1 MSYIENVK
9 NKNDY
14 NNFLNKNE
22 LKPTLKYH
30 NFKDVDELELVLLG
44 DEHIGSKFY
53 DRKFHRKILDYI
65 ERKNMHVILMGDE
78 LETATRYSVGAGIYE
93 QEEHLENQME
103 ECISLYKNMA
113 KKNKILGIHP
123 GNHELRVYK
132 ESGID
137 ITKVMAKE
145 LKISYLGVGKLH
157 CFKVGKELYTL
168 YTTHGNSGAR
178 MPHTK
183 IKSAID
189 MENMVEANIYA
200 CGHLHQLSHHVKN
213 FYKPLLRNK
222 KVIEEQKHFL
232 LTGSFLK
239 HWGSYAHTKN
249 MEPLRRGCVKIKLG
263 GKKRYISVRFLEQ

>member
-113 KKNKILGIHP
+113 KKNGTSMQINIVG
-123 GNHELRVYK
+123 
-132 ESGID
+132 S
-137 ITKVMAKE
+137 
-145 LKISYLGVGKLH
+145 IS
-157 CFKVGKELYTL
+157 
-168 YTTHGNSGAR
+168 
-178 MPHTK
+178 
-183 IKSAID
+183 
-189 MENMVEANIYA
+189 
-200 CGHLHQLSHHVKN
+200 
-213 FYKPLLRNK
+213 
-222 KVIEEQKHFL
+222 
-232 LTGSFLK
+232 
-239 HWGSYAHTKN
+239 
-249 MEPLRRGCVKIKLG
+249 
-263 GKKRYISVRFLEQ
+263 